1 MTEETKKEKLTK
13 ILQKLTSLGDV
24 EGAALITRNGLLIAS
39 QLSEDIKGETLAAMA
54 AAMTGAAET
63 AIRELKKS
71 SPDRI
76 IVESKNTKLIT
87 MGAGKQAILACI
99 VNPNAQLGL
108 VLMQMNKTV
117 LAVKNEIK

>member
-1 MTEETKKEKLTK
+1 MVEETEKEKLTK
-13 ILQKLTSLGDV
+13 ILQKLTSLGDI

-39 QLSEDIKGETLAAMA
+39 ELSEDIKGETLAAM
-54 AAMTGAAET
+54 AAET

-76 IVESKNTKLIT
+76 IVESKNTKLIA
-87 MGAGKQAILACI
+87 MGAGKQAILTCI

-108 VLMQMNKTV
+108 VLMQMNKTT
-117 LAVKNEIK
+117 LAVKKKLNNLR